1 MSVIPRVVAA
11 IRRVGRALGGLLPEP
26 PSEDAP
32 PPDIDGKRSGTP
44 DPEALRR
51 VDLARKEGKGGYR

>member
-1 MSVIPRVVAA
+1 MSVIETVVAA
-11 IRRVGRALGGLLPEP
+11 IRRIGKAMGGLLPEP
-26 PSEDAP
+26 PSGEAP
-32 PPDIDGKRSGTP
+32 PPDIDGKRPGAP